1 MPRADANLRINAKYA
16 KPRGKA
22 FAPGNPGKPHG
33 ARHRVT
39 RAVEALM
46 EGEHEKL
53 TRIAIDK
60 ALDGDTAAL
69 RLCLDRIAPPRRD
82 VPISIDLPPVRS
94 AAEAAEASASVLAS
108 VAKGDVT
115 PDEAGR
121 VMALLASHK
130 SIVAA
135 SDLEQRI
142 AALEEAAR

>member
-1 MPRADANLRINAKYA
+1 MSRINA

-39 RAVEALM
+39 RAVELLM

-60 ALDGDTAAL
+60 ALEGDTAAL
-69 RLCLDRIAPPRRD
+69 RLCLDRIARPRRD
-82 VPISIDLPPVRS
+82 APISIHLPPVRS
-94 AAEAAEASASVLAS
+94 AAEAAEAAEASAAVLAS
-108 VAKGDVT
+108 VAKGEVT

-121 VMALLASHK
+121 IMALLASHK
-130 SIVAA
+130 AMVAA
-135 SDLEQRI
+135 GDLELRI
-142 AALEEAAR
+142 AALEQAAR

>member
-1 MPRADANLRINAKYA
+1 MPRRID
-16 KPRGKA
+16 RER
-22 FAPGNPGKPHG
+22 G

-60 ALDGDTAAL
+60 ALDGDTSAL

-82 VPISIDLPPVRS
+82 VPISIHLPPVRS

-108 VAKGDVT
+108 VANGEVT

-121 VMALLASHK
+121 IMALLASHK

-135 SDLEQRI
+135 GDLEQRI
-142 AALEEAAR
+142 AALEESAR

>member
-1 MPRADANLRINAKYA
+1 MSRINA
-16 KPRGKA
+16 KPRGKP
-22 FAPGNPGKPHG
+22 FAPGNPGKQHG

-39 RAVEALM
+39 RAVEILM

-60 ALDGDTAAL
+60 ALGGDTGAL

-82 VPISIDLPPVRS
+82 VPVSIELPPVRS
-94 AAEAAEASASVLAS
+94 AEEAAEASASVLAS
-108 VAKGDVT
+108 VANGEVT

-121 VMALLASHK
+121 IMALLASHK
-130 SIVAA
+130 SIVTAGE
-135 SDLEQRI
+135 LERRI

>member
-1 MPRADANLRINAKYA
+1 MSRINA

-39 RAVEALM
+39 RAVELM
-46 EGEHEKL
+46 LDGEHEKL

-60 ALDGDTAAL
+60 ALEGDMAAL
-69 RLCLDRIAPPRRD
+69 RLCLDRIAPARRD

-108 VAKGDVT
+108 VASGEVT

-121 VMALLASHK
+121 IMALLASHK
-130 SIVAA
+130 TMVTAG
-135 SDLEQRI
+135 DLERRI
-142 AALEEAAR
+142 AALEQAAR

>member
-1 MPRADANLRINAKYA
+1 MSRINA

-39 RAVEALM
+39 RAVEVML
-46 EGEHEKL
+46 EGEHQKL

-108 VAKGDVT
+108 VAKGEVT

-121 VMALLASHK
+121 IMALLECHK
-130 SIVAA
+130 SIMAA
-135 SDLEQRI
+135 GDLERRL

>member
-1 MPRADANLRINAKYA
+1 MSRINA
-16 KPRGKA
+16 KPRGKP
-22 FAPGNPGKPHG
+22 FATGNPGKPYG

-39 RAVEALM
+39 RAVETMM

-94 AAEAAEASASVLAS
+94 AAEAAEASSSVLAS
-108 VAKGDVT
+108 VANGEVT

-121 VMALLASHK
+121 IMALLAAHK

-135 SDLEQRI
+135 GDLEQRI

>member
-1 MPRADANLRINAKYA
+1 MPRINANS
-16 KPRGKA
+16 PRINADMRGRP
-22 FAPGNPGKPHG
+22 FAPGNPGKPPG

-39 RAVEALM
+39 RAVEVLM

-60 ALDGDTAAL
+60 ALDGDTGAL

-82 VPISIDLPPVRS
+82 VPISIELPPVRS
-94 AAEAAEASASVLAS
+94 AADAAEASASVLAS
-108 VAKGDVT
+108 VANGEVT

-121 VMALLASHK
+121 IMALLASHK
-130 SIVAA
+130 SILAT

>member
-1 MPRADANLRINAKYA
+1 MSRINA
-16 KPRGKA
+16 KPRGKP
-22 FAPGNPGKPHG
+22 FAPGNPGKQHG

-39 RAVEALM
+39 RAVEVLM
-46 EGEHEKL
+46 EDEHEKL

-60 ALDGDTAAL
+60 ALKGDTAAL

-82 VPISIDLPPVRS
+82 VPISIELPPVRS
-94 AAEAAEASASVLAS
+94 AAEAAQASASVLAS
-108 VAKGDVT
+108 VAKGEVT

-121 VMALLASHK
+121 IMALLASHK

-135 SDLEQRI
+135 GELEQRI

>member
-1 MPRADANLRINAKYA
+1 VPRINANT
-16 KPRGKA
+16 RGRP

-39 RAVEALM
+39 RAVETML
-46 EGEHEKL
+46 EGEYEKL

-60 ALDGDTAAL
+60 ALDGDTSAL

-94 AAEAAEASASVLAS
+94 ASDAVEASAAVLAS
-108 VAKGDVT
+108 VAKGEVT

-121 VMALLASHK
+121 IMALLASHK
-130 SIVAA
+130 SIVATG
-135 SDLEQRI
+135 DLEQRI

>member
-1 MPRADANLRINAKYA
+1 
-16 KPRGKA
+16 
-22 FAPGNPGKPHG
+22 
-33 ARHRVT
+33 VT
-39 RAVEALM
+39 RAVDALM

-108 VAKGDVT
+108 VAKGEVT

>member
-1 MPRADANLRINAKYA
+1 MSRIYA
-16 KPRGKA
+16 KPRGKP
-22 FAPGNPGKPHG
+22 FAPGNPGKPRG

-60 ALDGDTAAL
+60 ALDGDTSAL

-82 VPISIDLPPVRS
+82 VPISILLPPVRS
-94 AAEAAEASASVLAS
+94 AAEAAEASSSVLAS
-108 VAKGDVT
+108 VASGEVT

-121 VMALLASHK
+121 IMALLASHK
-130 SIVAA
+130 SILATG
-135 SDLEQRI
+135 DLEQRI

>member
-1 MPRADANLRINAKYA
+1 MPRTDANLRINAKYA

-22 FAPGNPGKPHG
+22 FAPGNPGKPQG
-33 ARHRVT
+33 ARHHVS
-39 RAVEALM
+39 RAVDTML
-46 EGEHEKL
+46 EGEYEKL

-60 ALDGDTAAL
+60 ALGGDTAAL

-108 VAKGDVT
+108 VAKGEVT

-121 VMALLASHK
+121 IMALLASHK

-135 SDLEQRI
+135 GDLEQRI

>member
-1 MPRADANLRINAKYA
+1 MSRINA
-16 KPRGKA
+16 KPRGKP
-22 FAPGNPGKPHG
+22 FVPGNPGKPYG

-39 RAVEALM
+39 RAVETLM

-69 RLCLDRIAPPRRD
+69 RLCLDRIAPSRRD
-82 VPISIDLPPVRS
+82 TPISIELPPVRS
-94 AAEAAEASASVLAS
+94 AADAAEASASVLAS
-108 VAKGDVT
+108 VAKGEVT

-135 SDLEQRI
+135 GDLERRI
-142 AALEEAAR
+142 AALEEAAL

>member
-1 MPRADANLRINAKYA
+1 MSRINA

-39 RAVEALM
+39 RAVELLM

-60 ALDGDTAAL
+60 ALEGDTAAL

-82 VPISIDLPPVRS
+82 VPVSIELPPVRS

-108 VAKGDVT
+108 VASGEVT
-115 PDEAGR
+115 PDEGGR
-121 VMALLASHK
+121 IMALLASHK
-130 SIVAA
+130 SMVTAG
-135 SDLEQRI
+135 DLERRI
-142 AALEEAAR
+142 AALEQTAR

>member
-1 MPRADANLRINAKYA
+1 MSRIYA
-16 KPRGKA
+16 KSRGKP
-22 FAPGNPGKPHG
+22 FAPGNPGRPPG

-39 RAVEALM
+39 RAVEVLM

-60 ALDGDTAAL
+60 ALDGDTSAL

-82 VPISIDLPPVRS
+82 VPISILLPPVRS
-94 AAEAAEASASVLAS
+94 AAEAAEASSSVLAS
-108 VAKGDVT
+108 VASGDVT

-121 VMALLASHK
+121 IMALLASHK
-130 SIVAA
+130 SILAT

>member
-1 MPRADANLRINAKYA
+1 MSRIYA
-16 KPRGKA
+16 KSRGKA

-39 RAVEALM
+39 RAIELLM
-46 EGEHEKL
+46 QGEHEKL

-60 ALDGDTAAL
+60 ALDGDTSAL

-94 AAEAAEASASVLAS
+94 AAEAAEASSAVLAS
-108 VAKGDVT
+108 VAGGEVT

-121 VMALLASHK
+121 IMALLAAHK

-135 SDLEQRI
+135 GDLEQRI

>member
-1 MPRADANLRINAKYA
+1 MPRINANT
-16 KPRGKA
+16 RGRP
-22 FAPGNPGKPHG
+22 FAPGNPGKPRG

-60 ALDGDTAAL
+60 ALDGDTSAL

-94 AAEAAEASASVLAS
+94 VAEAAEASASVLAS
-108 VAKGDVT
+108 VARGDVT

-121 VMALLASHK
+121 IMALLASHK

-135 SDLEQRI
+135 GDLEQRI

>member
-1 MPRADANLRINAKYA
+1 MSRINA

-46 EGEHEKL
+46 QGEHEEL

-108 VAKGDVT
+108 VARGDVT

-121 VMALLASHK
+121 IMALLASHK
-130 SIVAA
+130 SIVATV
-135 SDLEQRI
+135 DLEQRI
-142 AALEEAAR
+142 AALEEVAR

>member
-1 MPRADANLRINAKYA
+1 MSRINA

-39 RAVEALM
+39 RAVELLM

-60 ALDGDTAAL
+60 ALEGDTAAL
-69 RLCLDRIAPPRRD
+69 RLCLDRIARPRRD
-82 VPISIDLPPVRS
+82 APISIHLPPVRS
-94 AAEAAEASASVLAS
+94 AAEAAEASAAVLAS
-108 VAKGDVT
+108 VAKGEVT

-121 VMALLASHK
+121 IMALLASHK
-130 SIVAA
+130 TMVTAG
-135 SDLEQRI
+135 DLERRI
-142 AALEEAAR
+142 AALEEVAR

>member
-1 MPRADANLRINAKYA
+1 MSRINA

-69 RLCLDRIAPPRRD
+69 RLCLDRIARPRRD
-82 VPISIDLPPVRS
+82 APISIELPPVRS

-108 VAKGDVT
+108 VARGEVT

-121 VMALLASHK
+121 VMALLEAHK
-130 SIVAA
+130 SILAA
-135 SDLEQRI
+135 GELEQRI